1 MRKKVSSIVLNVFLL
16 LLGIVTVYPFIWML
30 CSSFKQNKEIMALQQ
45 HLLPQEF
52 TIDNYISMNS
62 HFNFMRFFGNSLFI
76 TIVVTLLVVYTS
88 TICGFVLS
96 KYKFK
101 GRNILF
107 GFVLATMMIPWCVT
121 IIPKYTMIQK
131 FGWMDSYKALI
142 IPAMFSGFGIFMMKQ
157 HIETI
162 PDEIIEAAR
171 MDGANEFYIFHRII
185 FPMAKNG
192 ISSIAIFQFL
202 WTWEDYLWP
211 YLVINTKEKQLLAVG
226 LKMFNGQYSTDYG
239 ALFAATAISI
249 IPVLLIYLF
258 FQKQFIESV
267 ARMAPKRVVYV
278 SCNPVTLAR
287 DLELLTRKGYK
298 VESSTPVDMFPH
310 SEHIE
315 TVCALSKLDIH
326 QKITVDLKMDEL
338 DVTAAETKATY
349 EEIREYV
356 KEHTGLNVSDL
367 YIAQVK
373 QKCGI
378 KERQNYNKPKA
389 ENPKRLKCPAEK
401 ERAIREAL
409 KYFKMI

>member
-142 IPAMFSGFGIFMMKQ
+142 IPAMFSGFGIF
-157 HIETI
+157 
-162 PDEIIEAAR
+162 
-171 MDGANEFYIFHRII
+171 
-185 FPMAKNG
+185 
-192 ISSIAIFQFL
+192 QFL

-258 FQKQFIESV
+258 FQKQFIAGIAASAV
-267 ARMAPKRVVYV
+267 
-278 SCNPVTLAR
+278 
-287 DLELLTRKGYK
+287 KG
-298 VESSTPVDMFPH
+298 
-310 SEHIE
+310 
-315 TVCALSKLDIH
+315 
-326 QKITVDLKMDEL
+326 
-338 DVTAAETKATY
+338 
-349 EEIREYV
+349 
-356 KEHTGLNVSDL
+356 
-367 YIAQVK
+367 
-373 QKCGI
+373 
-378 KERQNYNKPKA
+378 
-389 ENPKRLKCPAEK
+389 
-401 ERAIREAL
+401 
-409 KYFKMI
+409 

>member
-142 IPAMFSGFGIFMMKQ
+142 IPAMFSGFGIFM
-157 HIETI
+157 
-162 PDEIIEAAR
+162 
-171 MDGANEFYIFHRII
+171 
-185 FPMAKNG
+185 
-192 ISSIAIFQFL
+192 
-202 WTWEDYLWP
+202 
-211 YLVINTKEKQLLAVG
+211 
-226 LKMFNGQYSTDYG
+226 
-239 ALFAATAISI
+239 
-249 IPVLLIYLF
+249 
-258 FQKQFIESV
+258 
-267 ARMAPKRVVYV
+267 
-278 SCNPVTLAR
+278 C
-287 DLELLTRKGYK
+287 
-298 VESSTPVDMFPH
+298 
-310 SEHIE
+310 
-315 TVCALSKLDIH
+315 H
-326 QKITVDLKMDEL
+326 Q
-338 DVTAAETKATY
+338 
-349 EEIREYV
+349 
-356 KEHTGLNVSDL
+356 
-367 YIAQVK
+367 
-373 QKCGI
+373 
-378 KERQNYNKPKA
+378 
-389 ENPKRLKCPAEK
+389 
-401 ERAIREAL
+401 
-409 KYFKMI
+409 